1 MFKSISQESTFAVF
15 FIEHSGVYIYGDQR
29 KTTHYAIKNYDYI
42 ELSLGWQNSHLDIS
56 MFHIF
61 SRLYKINKPTY
72 SLYFNAF
79 FQF

>member
-42 ELSLGWQNSHLDIS
+42 ELSLL
-56 MFHIF
+56 
-61 SRLYKINKPTY
+61 
-72 SLYFNAF
+72 
-79 FQF
+79 

>member
-42 ELSLGWQNSHLDIS
+42 ELSLLLLENDLDGRIVIWIS
-56 MFHIF
+56 QCSI
-61 SRLYKINKPTY
+61 
-72 SLYFNAF
+72 YF
-79 FQF
+79 QDCTK